1 MKITEQRFEQFAN
14 EGKSIDATSA
24 LILLTKAYISQCGVS
39 LGNRS
44 VVYSAAQEWQEKLA
58 WEDSALA
65 VKARKLDLFELM
77 PLLTKEYD
85 PNVHDKYGID
95 GLSKDEFYRYTL
107 SILED
112 DEFDEKTN
120 QVICYGVKLFLEEKP
135 TFQPYKIEK
144 KITDSTGREIV
155 LTGIVD
161 MQSIHWTS
169 VKMVS
174 PYQIS
179 GLKPELIKNTEG
191 LLEKMYYEYL
201 LILSREKEIRSLYPI
216 YKDKLRH
223 TSGHPFETSR
233 LMKQVLYPLLDEDFV
248 IDFAT
253 IIKREFALNRDCQS
267 DEI

>member
-95 GLSKDEFYRYTL
+95 GLSKNKLYQYTL

-112 DEFDEKTN
+112 EEFDEETN
-120 QVICYGVKLFLEEKP
+120 QVLCYGVKMSLEEKP
-135 TFQPYKIEK
+135 IFQPYKIEK
-144 KITDSTGREIV
+144 KIIDSTGREIV
-155 LTGIVD
+155 LSGIVD
-161 MQSIHWTS
+161 MQSTNYLVESGRFQNGEAEFKVAGNYI
-169 VKMVS
+169 KANR
-174 PYQIS
+174 IS
-179 GLKPELIKNTEG
+179 
-191 LLEKMYYEYL
+191 
-201 LILSREKEIRSLYPI
+201 
-216 YKDKLRH
+216 
-223 TSGHPFETSR
+223 
-233 LMKQVLYPLLDEDFV
+233 
-248 IDFAT
+248 
-253 IIKREFALNRDCQS
+253 EFSALPSSNS
-267 DEI
+267 

>member
-1 MKITEQRFEQFAN
+1 MSKE
-14 EGKSIDATSA
+14 
-24 LILLTKAYISQCGVS
+24 
-39 LGNRS
+39 
-44 VVYSAAQEWQEKLA
+44 
-58 WEDSALA
+58 
-65 VKARKLDLFELM
+65 EL
-77 PLLTKEYD
+77 
-85 PNVHDKYGID
+85 
-95 GLSKDEFYRYTL
+95 YRYTL

-112 DEFDEKTN
+112 DEFDEETN
-120 QVICYGVKLFLEEKP
+120 QVLCYGVKLFLEEKP

-161 MQSIHWTS
+161 MQSTHWTS

-253 IIKREFALNRDCQS
+253 IIKRDFTLNID
-267 DEI
+267 